1 MFELVGYAT
10 HIPYRGYTQPIVW
23 FVDNDMT
30 NLLKWVEGA
39 ENAILQ
45 DWVEDYIKRKSC
57 PIGKKIVSLNHQRK
71 ELKKMVR

>member
-1 MFELVGYAT
+1 MFELVGYAK

-23 FVDNDMT
+23 LVDNDRSH
-30 NLLKWVEGA
+30 LLKWLETN
-39 ENAILQ
+39 ETAILQ
-45 DWVEDYIKRKSC
+45 EWVEDYLSRRSC